1 MTTELAL
8 TDIKINAVPAQID
21 FDAPALNAMADQY
34 LEKYTSYVVTE
45 ENLADDKKLAQELGR
60 NVTILNRFRIDTKK
74 QLTEPITAFE
84 KDIKGVADK
93 FASVRSMIDE
103 QVAAFEA
110 SRVKEI
116 RGIIESY
123 FAKQERELGIRK
135 EYADFAQTIESLTML
150 TAVTAKG
157 NLTAKTQREADA
169 SLQQAL
175 SKQNTTDL
183 RLAQLEA
190 ECYRLGLAAPLSQAH
205 VQHIIHLDDEDYR
218 IGLEKI
224 VAAEIEREQQAV
236 EAHRAKLEQEARAE
250 AEAKVRAEEAAKRK
264 AEQEE
269 ELVKLEAEQAELERQ
284 RQVRRQEAG
293 QPAPEL
299 EGEYQQHFQAE
310 AQTIVTCVFKLDVSK
325 KVPTEA
331 IENKF
336 REQLASAGF
345 TTLSHIQIQRH

>member
-21 FDAPALNAMADQY
+21 FDAPTLNAMADQY

-60 NVTILNRFRIDTKK
+60 NVTLLNRFRIDTKK

-93 FASVRSMIDE
+93 FANVRSMIDE
-103 QVAAFEA
+103 QVAKFEA
-110 SRVKEI
+110 QRIKEI
-116 RGIIESY
+116 REIIESY

-135 EYADFAQTIESLTML
+135 EYANFAQTIESLTML

-169 SLQQAL
+169 ALQQAL
-175 SKQNTTDL
+175 GKQNTTDL

-190 ECYRLGLAAPLSQAH
+190 ECYRLGLAAPLTHAH
-205 VQHIIHLDDEDYR
+205 VQHIVHLDDDEYR
-218 IGLEKI
+218 HGLEKI

-236 EAHRAKLEQEARAE
+236 EAHRAKLEKEVRAE

-264 AEQEE
+264 AEEE
-269 ELVKLEAEQAELERQ
+269 ELAKHKTEQAELERQ
-284 RQVRRQEAG
+284 RQVRRQEMG

-310 AQTIVTCVFKLDVSK
+310 AQTIVTCVFKLDVSAN
-325 KVPTEA
+325 VPTEA

>member
-21 FDAPALNAMADQY
+21 FDAPTLNAMADQY
-34 LEKYTSYVVTE
+34 LEKYTGYVVTE

-60 NVTILNRFRIDTKK
+60 NVTLLNRFRIDTKK
-74 QLTEPITAFE
+74 QLTEPITIFE

-93 FASVRSMIDE
+93 FANVRSMIDE
-103 QVAAFEA
+103 QVAKFEA
-110 SRVKEI
+110 QRIKEI
-116 RGIIESY
+116 GVTIADY
-123 FAKQERELGIRK
+123 FDEQAKELGIRT
-135 EYADFAQTIESLTML
+135 EYALFAPAVESLTML
-150 TAVTAKG
+150 TAVTSKG

-169 SLQQAL
+169 ALQQAL

-190 ECYRLGLAAPLSQAH
+190 ECYRLGLAAPLSRAH
-205 VQHIIHLDDEDYR
+205 VQHIIHLDDDEYR
-218 IGLEKI
+218 HGLEKI
-224 VAAEIEREQQAV
+224 VAAEIEREKQAV

-264 AEQEE
+264 AEQAE
-269 ELVKLEAEQAELERQ
+269 ELAKHEAEQAELERQ
-284 RQVRRQEAG
+284 EMRQ
-293 QPAPEL
+293 PTPEP
-299 EGEYQQHFQAE
+299 EEECQQYFQVE
-310 AQTIVTCVFKLDVSK
+310 AQTVVTCVFKLDVSANI
-325 KVPTEA
+325 PTEA